1 MKNHIP
7 SALTLAV
14 SLVLAQAASA
24 QIQGPSTGSTP
35 YVVPVKPYIETRS
48 IFTVDNTGANPDDTV
63 GGYGMVGIPD
73 GLGAY
78 DNGNGTFTV
87 LMNHELGNTLGAV
100 RAHGQ
105 KGAFVSEWVIDKNT
119 LSVSSGADLMTNI
132 FQWNTGTQSVN
143 ASPVV
148 GGLAFNRLCSADLA
162 APTAYFN
169 AGSGLGTTE
178 RIFMTGEESGP
189 FGWQMG
195 VVATG
200 ASKGSSYVLGKFNLT
215 TNGSAT
221 STLAPVQLN
230 VATASTLSSSVTYS
244 GVAPVSLAVG
254 AQLLGQTVTAIN
266 TITSTI
272 TLSGNSN
279 ATIASVT
286 PTNFTLAG
294 VGGWE
299 NAVANPFAQ
308 DKTVV
313 VANNDGGTGIMANSV
328 SVYVGTKT
336 SSGTALDK
344 AGLTNGTLKF
354 VNVAGN
360 TVEITNGTTR
370 ATGITSGTGFTLS
383 ATASTIF
390 SRPEDVSWNPAN
402 PSQAYFVTT
411 DRIDQVSDGV
421 GTQVGATRLW
431 RLNFAD
437 ITNPDL
443 GGTIDLLVDGDIVD
457 GRKVNM
463 FDNITVSPDG
473 MVFLQEDVG
482 NAAHN
487 GKIFM
492 YDPNTDTVTQITMHD
507 ENRFGNV
514 GLLPTSPFSADEEG
528 SGIIDITDLMAGS
541 SLNIGYAG
549 ERWLLS
555 TDQAHYTT
563 GLTAAQVEGGQL
575 FAIHVVPEPS
585 AALSLLSGMAML
597 LGLRRRRA

>member
-24 QIQGPSTGSTP
+24 QFQGPSTGSTP
-35 YVVPVKPYIETRS
+35 YLLPSPGNPLIQTHS

-87 LMNHELGNTLGAV
+87 LMNHEIGDTVGVV

-105 KGAFVSEWVIDKNT
+105 KGAFVSEWVINKNNFA
-119 LSVSSGADLMTNI
+119 VNSGADLMTSI
-132 FQWNTGTQSVN
+132 FQWNTGTQAVN

-162 APTAYFN
+162 VPTAYFN
-169 AGSGLGTTE
+169 AGSGLGTSE
-178 RIFMTGEESGP
+178 RIFMTGEESGAN
-189 FGWQMG
+189 GWQMG

-200 ASKGSSYVLGKFNLT
+200 ANKGKSYVLGKFNLT
-215 TNGSAT
+215 TNGSGLT
-221 STLAPVQLN
+221 
-230 VATASTLSSSVTYS
+230 
-244 GVAPVSLAVG
+244 
-254 AQLLGQTVTAIN
+254 
-266 TITSTI
+266 
-272 TLSGNSN
+272 
-279 ATIASVT
+279 
-286 PTNFTLAG
+286 G

-308 DKTVV
+308 DKTIV
-313 VANNDGGTGIMANSV
+313 VANNDGGTGIMNNSV

-336 SSGTALDK
+336 NSGTEVDK

-360 TVEITNGTTR
+360 IAEITNATTR
-370 ATGITSGTGFTLS
+370 ATGITSGTAFTLS
-383 ATASTIF
+383 GTASTTF
-390 SRPEDVSWNPAN
+390 SRPEDVAWNPAN

-421 GTQVGATRLW
+421 GAQIGATRLW
-431 RLNFAD
+431 RLNFSNLA
-437 ITNPDL
+437 NPDA
-443 GGTIDLLVDGDIVD
+443 GGTIDLLIDGDLVDGK
-457 GRKVNM
+457 KVNM
-463 FDNITVSPDG
+463 FDNLTVSPDG

-482 NAAHN
+482 GAAHN
-487 GKIFM
+487 GKVFM
-492 YDPNTDTVTQITMHD
+492 YNPGTDTVTSIAMHD
-507 ENRFGNV
+507 QARFGDLAIPV
-514 GLLPTSPFSADEEG
+514 TAPFNNDEEA

-541 SLNIGYAG
+541 PLNTGNAG
-549 ERWLLS
+549 ERWFLS
-555 TDQAHYTT
+555 TDQAHYTSGIT
-563 GLTAAQVEGGQL
+563 TAQVQGGQL
-575 FAIHVVPEPS
+575 VAIHVVPEPS
-585 AALSLLSGMAML
+585 AALSLISGMAML
-597 LGLRRRRA
+597 LGLLRRRA